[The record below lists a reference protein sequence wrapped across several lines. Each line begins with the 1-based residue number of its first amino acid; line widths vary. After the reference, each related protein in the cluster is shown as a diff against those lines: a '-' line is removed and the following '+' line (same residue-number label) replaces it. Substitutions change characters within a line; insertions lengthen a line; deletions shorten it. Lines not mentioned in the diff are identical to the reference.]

1 MRLAALLIG
10 SALVLSAPA
19 LANDYDHTT
28 TKVIV
33 HHANMNG
40 MRHHVSVKIVKHKTL
55 FHRGIKKDR
64 DVDRDGDHDGD

>member
-10 SALVLSAPA
+10 SALVISAPA

-33 HHANMNG
+33 HHSNMNG
-40 MRHHVSVKIVKHKTL
+40 MRHHVSVKIIKHKNL
-55 FHRGIKKDR
+55 FHRSLKRSSGL
-64 DVDRDGDHDGD
+64 DRDGDHDGD